1 MPSARVRIA
10 AGAAALAIVLPCQG
24 RAADEERSWM
34 PLLRQVLAAEKR
46 CDLEHVVWVRELPVA
61 DTVALDGRVRC
72 YDGREFDFSRPR
84 PHLKF
89 EVRLCQPAVC

>member
-1 MPSARVRIA
+1 MWSARSWIA
-10 AGAAALAIVLPCQG
+10 GVAVALAIVPACAH
-24 RAADEERSWM
+24 AAAGGEPSWL

-46 CDLEHVVWVRELPVA
+46 CNLEHVVWVRELPVG
-61 DTVALDGRVRC
+61 DSIALDGRVRC
-72 YDGREFDFSRPR
+72 YDGREFDFARPR